1 MACPERERLES
12 ALGEMLNQRDYLNK
26 LSRDDPRFGQLKQ
39 EIERLSI
46 KVDQAQGNLHAVN
59 RFHRFRS
66 RFWGANNSGTEI
78 VSQPRRAGF
87 GLACRNIS
95 PGCCRR

>member
-12 ALGEMLNQRDYLNK
+12 ALGEMLNRRDYLNK

-46 KVDQAQGNLHAVN
+46 KVDQAQQELQTHKDV
-59 RFHRFRS
+59 HRC
-66 RFWGANNSGTEI
+66 
-78 VSQPRRAGF
+78 Q
-87 GLACRNIS
+87 
-95 PGCCRR
+95 